1 MRIRRMLIALL
12 VVVAIVSTACTSS
25 GDTTAP
31 ETTTTSFEFPD
42 LEFGGGVLPGSVPE
56 LWPMPEQ
63 SVIGTTMIDGTR
75 RLTEIVVTYPADVSD
90 VAAYYTTNLPVLGF
104 EVTSTS
110 ESGATVTIDFAG
122 NGVNGTIVL
131 ASGGIDL
138 TAGTI
143 RMFHE

>member
-12 VVVAIVSTACTSS
+12 VMVAIVSASCTSS

-31 ETTTTSFEFPD
+31 ETTTTTEFPD
-42 LEFGGGVLPGSVPE
+42 LEFGRGVLPASVPG

-75 RLTEIVVTYPADVSD
+75 RLTEIVVTYPADVPD

-131 ASGGIDL
+131 TTGGIDL